1 MENFNIEE
9 LAATLLKMQ
18 EKQNNEAKKAEDWK
32 TGLITDQKGKI
43 ENSIENYIYYF
54 NNSPIYSEKLKYND
68 FLKQKE
74 FNGEEWTDFDE
85 AKAMNNIE
93 REIKLNTQFK
103 VKNSLD
109 EIFINHK
116 YNPVIDYL
124 NDCYKDW
131 DGAQRIEEAF
141 IKCFD
146 IEDTPLVRELSRK
159 WFIAAVKRVFEPG
172 CQFDNMIVLQGRQ
185 GIGKTTFCRKLAK
198 GFYTELKFDEIGNK
212 DIVDKL
218 NKSWVSIIDEMDNF
232 GKKEM
237 ASIKSFLSL
246 TQDTTRLAYGHNT
259 ITYKRHCIF
268 IGSLNDET
276 FLKDITSSVERR
288 FWIFKCNKKTMDKS
302 VSDIM
307 TDEYVKQLW
316 AEALHYYK
324 EDPYQYLDV
333 DVDSQNEFEK
343 QQREFKTYNDDAN
356 MDYIKDILNKEY
368 NLNNGEFNSNMDF
381 LNQYNETDIYQKNGY
396 INKIP
401 MSSLIYVLKTV
412 YKVERS
418 SKYIALALSNE
429 WDYKT
434 IKYNGQCVRGLFRK
448 EPIESIKN
456 VKNTELPF

>member
-1 MENFNIEE
+1 MNTTDTEK
-9 LAATLLKMQ
+9 LAATILNMLQ
-18 EKQNNEAKKAEDWK
+18 QQNEANKSSEDWK
-32 TGLITDQKGKI
+32 EGLIYDQKGKI
-43 ENSIENYIYYF
+43 ENSIENYLYYF
-54 NNSPIYSEKLKYND
+54 TKSPLYSEKLKYND

-74 FNGEEWTDFDE
+74 YDGQEWTDFDE

-93 REIKLNTQFK
+93 KEIKLNTQFK

-109 EIFINHK
+109 EIFINNT
-116 YNPVIDYL
+116 YNPVIEYL
-124 NDCYKDW
+124 KNCPW
-131 DGAQRIEEAF
+131 DGEERISTAF

-146 IEDTPLVRELSRK
+146 IEDTPLVRELSKK

-185 GIGKTTFCRKLAK
+185 GIGKTTFCRNLAK
-198 GFYTELKFDEIGNK
+198 GFYTEIKFDEIGNK

-246 TQDTTRLAYGHNT
+246 TQDTTRLAYGRNT
-259 ITYKRHCIF
+259 VTFKRHCIF

-307 TDEYVKQLW
+307 IPEYVEQLW
-316 AEALHYYK
+316 GEALHYYL
-324 EDPYQYLDV
+324 ENPNQYLDV
-333 DVDSQNEFEK
+333 DVNSQPDFEK

-356 MDYIKDILNKEY
+356 MDYIKDILNKKY
-368 NLNNGEFNSNMDF
+368 CLVNGEFNSNIDF
-381 LNQYNETDIYQKNGY
+381 LNQYNETNIYEANSF

-418 SKYIALALSNE
+418 SKYIALALSE
-429 WDYKT
+429 DWEYKT
-434 IKYNGQCVRGLFRK
+434 IFYQGKSVRGLYRK
-448 EPIESIKN
+448 SQKN
-456 VKNTELPF
+456 DEKTPKNMDLPF